1 MPHLTDLGDPI
12 GAPIPDWHPC
22 PLPPRAVLR
31 GKHIRLEPQTAADH
45 CDDLWAAFSAD
56 RTGADWTH
64 RLVGPFFER
73 DAFQDWLLSAE
84 HSADQMYFAY
94 VDQVTRKA
102 VGNGAFMSM
111 MPAAGSIEVGS
122 IMFSPALQRTPAAT
136 EAIFLHIQWAFQNG
150 YRRLEWT

>member
-22 PLPPRAVLR
+22 PLPPRAVLH

-94 VDQVTRKA
+94 VDPT
-102 VGNGAFMSM
+102 SID
-111 MPAAGSIEVGS
+111 PAAGI
-122 IMFSPALQRTPAAT
+122 IDMKAPLPT
-136 EAIFLHIQWAFQNG
+136 AFPV
-150 YRRLEWT
+150 T